1 MRAEQVESSGQA
13 EQDVEMT
20 STNPEQARI
29 GASNNAMVTETQIDQ
44 INQSSINSNANVDD
58 Q

>member
-1 MRAEQVESSGQA
+1 MRAEQVESGDQA

-20 STNPEQARI
+20 SIDPEQARI
-29 GASNNAMVTETQIDQ
+29 GSSNNAVVTETQIDQ
-44 INQSSINSNANVDD
+44 INPSSINSNANVRD